1 MCPNCAVTTPYK
13 TAEITHSLRVVS
25 GRPIHP
31 CPLCT
36 NTDSVLCSVL
46 RFAWTPE
53 LSSSA
58 GRAFA
63 WSAECPGFIGLFF
76 WKTIFV
82 LDLGDDARAHI
93 SLYTYTHTHSSDT
106 WQFLFSRGSWGEWR
120 CGRESR
126 WCLSTRR
133 TPCGWIGPRL
143 CLRWSV
149 GASTTCGMAR
159 MKLDNWDDSTY
170 TYSWTRIMCLYYG
183 LNTLEDYRERYIETK
198 EKLEMGYRENFT
210 LSELK
215 SYSWLWI

>member
-1 MCPNCAVTTPYK
+1 MSQCVQIALSPHHTK
-13 TAEITHSLRVVS
+13 QLKLRIHSESYPAGPSIPV
-25 GRPIHP
+25 HY
-31 CPLCT
+31 
-36 NTDSVLCSVL
+36 TDSVLCSVL

-63 WSAECPGFIGLFF
+63 WGAECPGFIGQFF

-133 TPCGWIGPRL
+133 TPCAWIGPRP

-149 GASTTCGMAR
+149 GASTTCEMAR

-170 TYSWTRIMCLYYG
+170 TYSWTRIMCLHYG

-198 EKLEMGYRENFT
+198 EKQWKWGTEKILHCQN
-210 LSELK
+210 
-215 SYSWLWI
+215 